1 MRLALPPWRSAIGG
15 DWLGQPALGIIAAQ
29 QPQQPALGGG
39 DDHRLQVVGAHRLE
53 QVGELAV
60 WSDGRGSRLHDSLGS
75 RIRVAFQ
82 DSLAEP
88 PEQRAI
94 LGEDQG
100 EPVGGAGDPLANGA
114 DALVQPGRGHILA
127 EQVLGAG
134 DVGLFPFGGKSVGK
148 PVGLAEH
155 VVVDPGEPEGLEPAR
170 GSWAQVSQP
179 IPAVDDHRAG
189 AVQR

>member
-1 MRLALPPWRSAIGG
+1 MRLALPRWRSAIGG
-15 DWLGQPALGIIAAQ
+15 DWLGQPALGIIATQ
-29 QPQQPALGGG
+29 HPEQPALGGG
-39 DDHRLQVVGAHRLE
+39 DDHRLQVVAAHRLE

-134 DVGLFPFGGKSVGK
+134 DVGLFPFGGKSVGE
-148 PVGLAEH
+148 PVGLAQH
-155 VVVDPGEPEGLEPAR
+155 VVVDPGEPQGLEPAR

>member
-1 MRLALPPWRSAIGG
+1 
-15 DWLGQPALGIIAAQ
+15 
-29 QPQQPALGGG
+29 
-39 DDHRLQVVGAHRLE
+39 VGAHRLE

-60 WSDGRGSRLHDSLGS
+60 WSDGGGSWFHDSLGS
-75 RIRVAFQ
+75 RIRVAVQ
-82 DSLAEP
+82 DSLTEP
-88 PEQRAI
+88 SEQRAI

-100 EPVGGAGDPLANGA
+100 EPVGGAGDPLADGA

-134 DVGLFPFGGKSVGK
+134 DVGLFTFGGKSVGE
-148 PVGLAEH
+148 PVGLAER